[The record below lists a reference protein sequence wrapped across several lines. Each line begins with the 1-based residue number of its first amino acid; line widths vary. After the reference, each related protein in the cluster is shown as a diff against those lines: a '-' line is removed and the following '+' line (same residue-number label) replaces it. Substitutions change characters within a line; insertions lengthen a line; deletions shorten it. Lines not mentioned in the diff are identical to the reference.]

1 VFAAEGSPVFMIGAF
16 ESALAAG
23 RIAPRL
29 TEAFLTGRGVGWHE
43 HDHLLFHGVERFFS
57 SGYTANLVQSWIP
70 ALEGV
75 EAKLRAGA
83 HVADIGCGHG
93 ASTILMAQAYP
104 NSSFIGFDYHQESI
118 AAARK
123 RAIDAGV
130 ANRVRFEVATAKDY
144 PGSYDLVTIFDAL
157 HDLGDPIGAAAHVR
171 ATLKPGGAWLIVEP
185 YAEDR
190 VEANLH
196 PIGRAYYSGST
207 LMCTPNSLNQ
217 EVGLALGAQAGEAR
231 LRAVLSEGGFS
242 RVRRATQTPFN
253 LVLEARP

>member
-1 VFAAEGSPVFMIGAF
+1 
-16 ESALAAG
+16 
-23 RIAPRL
+23 
-29 TEAFLTGRGVGWHE
+29 
-43 HDHLLFHGVERFFS
+43 
-57 SGYTANLVQSWIP
+57 
-70 ALEGV
+70 
-75 EAKLRAGA
+75 
-83 HVADIGCGHG
+83 
-93 ASTILMAQAYP
+93 MAQAYP

-123 RAIDAGV
+123 RALDAGV
-130 ANRVRFEVATAKDY
+130 ADRVRFEVASAKEY

-157 HDLGDPIGAAAHVR
+157 HDLGDPIGAAAHV
-171 ATLKPGGAWLIVEP
+171 PGNAQARRCLADVEP
-185 YAEDR
+185 YAKDR

-231 LRAVLSEGGFS
+231 LRAVLGEGGFS

>member
-1 VFAAEGSPVFMIGAF
+1 
-16 ESALAAG
+16 
-23 RIAPRL
+23 
-29 TEAFLTGRGVGWHE
+29 
-43 HDHLLFHGVERFFS
+43 
-57 SGYTANLVQSWIP
+57 
-70 ALEGV
+70 
-75 EAKLRAGA
+75 
-83 HVADIGCGHG
+83 
-93 ASTILMAQAYP
+93 MAQAYP
-104 NSSFIGFDYHQESI
+104 NTSFIGFDYHQESI

-123 RAIDAGV
+123 RAADAGV
-130 ANRVRFEVATAKDY
+130 ADRVRFEVATAKDY

-171 ATLKPGGAWLIVEP
+171 ATLKSDGTWLIVEP
-185 YAEDR
+185 YADDR
-190 VEANLH
+190 VEANLN

-231 LRAVLSEGGFS
+231 LRAVLREGGFS